1 MDFEKIAKRT
11 SIIAVANRHFVFD
24 RVIFEL
30 INYMKVRLNTA
41 PVDNLRGIACIVA
54 AGLFLT
60 TNDGISK
67 WLLPHYPVG
76 QILFIMATLITLISV
91 MVMRLR
97 GEKPLAAVSWKPH
110 FYRGGL
116 YVIGSFAFVISLR
129 YLPFA
134 EVVAIVFAGPMF
146 MTLLGRFY
154 LGESVGWHRLG
165 AVLIGFM
172 GVIVIVQP
180 GSDALHWAVVLP
192 LIVALA
198 DAVRDFV
205 TRKMSDGES
214 SLRIVFSTGSML
226 SIAGLITAVAGW
238 EALQLDHIILFILSA
253 VSFVVA
259 HFLMVEAFRHGQLVA
274 VAPFRYVQIIWTI
287 LAGMIFWDEIPKPMV
302 FVGIGIICAS
312 GTYIAW
318 REAMARR
325 VEKNNAAKT

>member
-1 MDFEKIAKRT
+1 M
-11 SIIAVANRHFVFD
+11 S
-24 RVIFEL
+24 
-30 INYMKVRLNTA
+30 TA
-41 PVDNLRGIACIVA
+41 PVNNLRGIACIVA

-76 QILFIMATLITLISV
+76 QILFIMASLITLISAL
-91 MVMRLR
+91 MMRFR
-97 GEKPLAAVSWKPH
+97 GERPLAAVSWRPH
-110 FYRGGL
+110 LYRGGL
-116 YVIGSFAFVISLR
+116 YAIGSFAFVVSLR

-165 AVLIGFM
+165 AVLVGFA
-172 GVIVIVQP
+172 GVMVIIQP

-192 LIVALA
+192 LIVALS
-198 DAVRDFV
+198 DAVRDLV
-205 TRKMSDGES
+205 TRQMSDGES
-214 SLRIVFSTGSML
+214 SLRIVFSTGMIL
-226 SIAGLITAVAGW
+226 ALAGLVTAVAGW
-238 EALQLDHIILFILSA
+238 EMLRLDHIVLFIFSA

-259 HFLMVEAFRHGQLVA
+259 HFLMVEAYRHGQLVA
-274 VAPFRYVQIIWTI
+274 IAPFRYVQIIWTI

-318 REAMARR
+318 REAMTRR
-325 VEKNNAAKT
+325 FEKANIAKTDQPQY